1 MNNISNTY
9 IMDSSTNHFIP
20 NEPIEFVASSNP
32 DISWMNNNRRID
44 DDDEDD
50 SDSDLGD
57 GVQYAWDDEFFKKFE
72 WLKERESEKRENEKD
87 KQLQKAALLKEFCKL
102 LETELIDIQNEPK
115 PAADP
120 KQNNL
125 YLYFISLNNNKMFLH
140 ADFKKDYDV
149 VMEECADMF
158 EYVQLHAPQKVV
170 YAMAVHDLYDIDKHV
185 KQFMHLFGI
194 DDTRGGS
201 YTEVHLPDYM
211 LKTIEHE
218 RAIASFEHF
227 MLQ

>member
-1 MNNISNTY
+1 MNNIPNTY

-20 NEPIEFVASSNP
+20 DEPIEFVASSNP

-44 DDDEDD
+44 DECD

-57 GVQYAWDDEFFKKFE
+57 DLQYAWDDEFFKKFE

-102 LETELIDIQNEPK
+102 LETELLDMQTEPK
-115 PAADP
+115 HAVETR
-120 KQNNL
+120 QNNL

-170 YAMAVHDLYDIDKHV
+170 YAMVVHDLYDIDKHV

-201 YTEVHLPDYM
+201 YTEVHLADYM
-211 LKTIEHE
+211 IKTIEHE
-218 RAIASFEHF
+218 RAIASLEHF